1 MVPASSRLT
10 TPCVLLFPG
19 LLANV
24 REQRPFTSGARLRR
38 LWNGNEHLLATNPSF
53 FSASRRSSTRV
64 GERMRIFKDDED
76 RAGQTFSESV
86 VCGPHSRYFV
96 LDTSRSSPAVGIH
109 FRPGGALPFLGAAH
123 ELRDRHVALGDLWGA
138 RASQLQE
145 RVREASSLER
155 MFRELE
161 DALLTRLRKPYLMHP
176 AVAYAVRRLSD
187 TPKVT
192 RVGQVQNETGYCAK
206 RFIELFSG
214 AVALTPKVYL
224 RILRQAARGL
234 AIGLVSCLNLVD
246 EKGFEPAASSLQARK
261 NLS

>member
-1 MVPASSRLT
+1 
-10 TPCVLLFPG
+10 
-19 LLANV
+19 
-24 REQRPFTSGARLRR
+24 
-38 LWNGNEHLLATNPSF
+38 
-53 FSASRRSSTRV
+53 
-64 GERMRIFKDDED
+64 MRIFKDDED

-161 DALLTRLRKPYLMHP
+161 DALLTRLREPYLMHP